1 MKYNKLVR
9 DKIPE
14 QISAS
19 GKIAKFRILNDDEY
33 IKFLDKKLEEE
44 VYEYMESNSIEELAD
59 ILEVVFAIAK
69 ARNISDED
77 LFEYRETKAKKRGTY
92 ANKILLEKV
101 EDSK

>member
-19 GKIAKFRILNDDEY
+19 GKLAKFRILDDDEY
-33 IKFLDKKLEEE
+33 LKYLDKKLEEE
-44 VYEYMESNSIEELAD
+44 VYEYMDSKDIEELSD
-59 ILEVVFAIAK
+59 ILEVIFAIAK

-77 LFEYRETKAKKRGTY
+77 LFEYRETKARKRGRY
-92 ANKILLEKV
+92 SNKILLERV
-101 EDSK
+101 EDKK

>member
-19 GKIAKFRILNDDEY
+19 GKIAKFRILNDEEY
-33 IKFLDKKLEEE
+33 IKYLDKKLEEE
-44 VYEYMESNSIEELAD
+44 VYEYMESKSIEELAD
-59 ILEVVFAIAK
+59 ILEVVFAITK

-92 ANKILLEKV
+92 SNKILLEKV